1 MIFLGFGPTEQVAPD
16 LHLSERIEL
25 DQFTIER
32 YDTDGPLT
40 VSMEDLVPPN
50 DLPYSL
56 VLLTSS

>member
-1 MIFLGFGPTEQVAPD
+1 MIFLGFGPTEAVAPD
-16 LHLSERIEL
+16 LRLRERIDL
-25 DQFTIER
+25 PQFTIER

-40 VSMEDLVPPN
+40 VRAEDLVPPN